1 MVTAGELRRFL
12 IALLAAC
19 VICAAIGHLLLGV
32 ERDALV
38 PPQEW
43 AWSELP

>member
-1 MVTAGELRRFL
+1 MVTEGELRRFL
-12 IALLAAC
+12 IALLLAC
-19 VICAAIGHLLLGV
+19 VFCAVAGHVLLGV
-32 ERDALV
+32 ERDALA